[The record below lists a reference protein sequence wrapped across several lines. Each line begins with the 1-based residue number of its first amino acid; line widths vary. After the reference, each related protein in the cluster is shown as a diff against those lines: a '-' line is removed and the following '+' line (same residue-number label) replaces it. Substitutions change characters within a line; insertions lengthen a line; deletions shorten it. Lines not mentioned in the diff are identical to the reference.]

1 MLLPDDDQQYLD
13 QEHLLHGV
21 PLVACN
27 ANQRRAL
34 QILTSSSRGL
44 HWVIVAM
51 IVLMVMEVM
60 MVVIMMMILRNVF
73 ALSGVHK
80 IVPWGL
86 GPPGPLAGWKF
97 KHGH

>member
-1 MLLPDDDQQYLD
+1 MMITTRNISCMEFPSWPAMPTSV
-13 QEHLLHGV
+13 EHCRYSPPPPEVCTDLAV
-21 PLVACN
+21 V
-27 ANQRRAL
+27 
-34 QILTSSSRGL
+34 
-44 HWVIVAM
+44 VIVAM

-60 MVVIMMMILRNVF
+60 MVLIMMMILRNVF
-73 ALSGVHK
+73 APSAVHK